1 VIRVTIAGRPPPGTL
16 HRGREFPILKACF
29 GASAHL
35 QMNQSADLDYHEL
48 VKQAKR
54 LLPGTGQSLKLA
66 LLADVSTQHLTPL
79 LKVLFARAQVS
90 VDIYEAGFDT
100 VQTEAYNPASALY
113 AFEPQVVVILQAAAG
128 LRARYYRF
136 SGDVGSF
143 VQSEVDAISGVWEA
157 LQSRLPVPVLQ
168 STFVLPYERP
178 FGNFGM
184 KVPGTLLSAAAEVN
198 RELCMRARSA
208 PSVFINDV
216 DHVAGWVG
224 RREFLDERL
233 WALAKS
239 ICALNCLPLLAKNIV
254 DIALACTG
262 RAVKCVV
269 LDLDNTLWGGAVGD
283 DGLEGI
289 GLGDLDEGGAFHA
302 FQCYLRDLWRRGVLL
317 AVCSKNN
324 EAIARRV
331 FAEHP
336 AMVLKEEHIAVF
348 VANWEDKASNIAR
361 IRETLNIGY
370 DSMVFLDDN
379 PFERNLVRQM
389 IPQICVPELPED
401 PALYVRAIS
410 ELNLFETS
418 SSSALDTRRT
428 AMYQDQAKREEERS
442 KVGNLED
449 YLRSLET
456 TVLFS
461 RFEPQ
466 NLSRIA
472 QLIQRSNQFNLT
484 TRRYSES
491 QCEAVM
497 RDEAGFFPF
506 SITVQDRFGDFG
518 LVNVVILRKRP
529 TLLEI
534 DLFLMSC
541 RVLQRGVE
549 QFAMNKIFG
558 YARQFGFDSVL
569 GRYIPTAKNVMV
581 KDFFQQ
587 FGFDRSAADAQGT
600 EWRLETAR
608 YVPREI
614 FILEKSATTQ

>member
-1 VIRVTIAGRPPPGTL
+1 MT
-16 HRGREFPILKACF
+16 
-29 GASAHL
+29 
-35 QMNQSADLDYHEL
+35 QSPDLDYYEL
-48 VKQAKR
+48 IKQAKH
-54 LLPGTGQSLKLA
+54 LGPSTGQALKLA
-66 LLADVSTQHLTPL
+66 LLADVSTQHLIPI
-79 LKVLFARAQVS
+79 LKVLFARAGIS

-100 VQTEAYNPASALY
+100 VQLEAYNPASSLY
-113 AFEPQVVVILQAAAG
+113 SFQPHIVVILQSVIA
-128 LRARYYRF
+128 LRARYYQFGGEADGFIRR
-136 SGDVGSF
+136 
-143 VQSEVDAISGVWEA
+143 EVDGMTRVWEA
-157 LQSRLPVPVLQ
+157 VQSHLPVPIVQ

-178 FGNFGM
+178 FGNFGV
-184 KVPGTLLSAAAEVN
+184 KVAGTLMGVTGEIN
-198 RELCMRARSA
+198 RELCLRARSFA
-208 PSVFINDV
+208 SVFVNDV
-216 DHVAGWVG
+216 DFLAGWVG
-224 RREFLDERL
+224 RSHFLDEKL

-269 LDLDNTLWGGAVGD
+269 LDLDNTLWGGVVGD

-302 FQCYLRDLWRRGVLL
+302 FQCYLRELWRRGVLL

-324 EAIARRV
+324 DAIARRV

-348 VANWEDKASNIAR
+348 VANWEDKATNIAR

-401 PALYVRAIS
+401 PALYVRAVS

-418 SSSALDTRRT
+418 SASALDAQRT
-428 AMYQDQAKREEERS
+428 AMYQDQAKREEERK

-456 TVLFS
+456 TVIFS

-497 RDEAGFFPF
+497 RNQGEFFPF
-506 SITVQDRFGDFG
+506 SINVQDRFGDFG
-518 LVNVVILRKRP
+518 LVNVAILRNRGKI
-529 TLLEI
+529 LEI
-534 DLFLMSC
+534 DVFLMSC

-549 QFAMNKIFG
+549 QFAMNKIFEHAKQG
-558 YARQFGFDSVL
+558 GFESVL

-581 KDFFQQ
+581 KDFFAQ
-587 FGFDRSAADAQGT
+587 FGFEESTDAAEGT
-600 EWRLETAR
+600 EWRLETSR
-608 YVPREI
+608 YVPREVFI
-614 FILEKSATTQ
+614 FEKSGAVN